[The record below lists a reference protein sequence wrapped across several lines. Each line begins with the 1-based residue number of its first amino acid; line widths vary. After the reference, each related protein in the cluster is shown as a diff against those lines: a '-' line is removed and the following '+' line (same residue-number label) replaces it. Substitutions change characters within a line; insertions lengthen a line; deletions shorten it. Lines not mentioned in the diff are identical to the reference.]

1 MARHVVCYSY
11 KEFGRYCKAFGEG
24 RAQEAEVQQDELALL
39 AVVGPPGVGKTEEM
53 KQVINNRCLYIEGGK
68 ISPIELYCSLYDHR
82 DEAMVV
88 LDDAETILLEP
99 DGRNLAKGICQTKL
113 TKRVT
118 WKTNAREL
126 KAKALPQSYEL
137 VARMAIISNNVE
149 LLKDRKIAPLI
160 SRGLLLECR
169 FSADEVHRKTK
180 SWFLNDKSPET
191 RMIYRVV
198 EENLDHIK
206 EPDMRYY
213 YNARVLYRKHVDW
226 LAYLRQAAFGW
237 QPEEVLAAQLMAEKS
252 YEDNERRAIE
262 FKRQTGISRS
272 TFNEILTRR
281 NLRTTQPAP
290 AATETTEEDDEG
302 EGEPEEP
309 ADRDEVSG
317 TEEPADGSVGSEAA
331 GQEQANDPT
340 STDAIVQYRQDNP
353 VEAIPPRDHE
363 SDPTD
368 DAPATTPV
376 CRFRPGENR
385 PNATTQLVG
394 SVPVGSN
401 RSKFGAFLHVERQNG
416 NGGWKNERLCVGT
429 YDTKEAAA
437 VAVDTAWTLLGLPGA
452 PPNRHIEP
460 TEDVAK
466 IEVRVRRTLK
476 EGGYLGDDR

>member
-24 RAQEAEVQQDELALL
+24 RAQEAEIQQDELALL

-53 KQVINNRCLYIEGGK
+53 KKVINNRCLYIEGGK

-126 KAKALPQSYEL
+126 KGKEIPQSYEL

-149 LLKDRKIAPLI
+149 LLKDKKIAPLI

-169 FSADEVHRKTK
+169 FSADEVHTKTK
-180 SWFLNDKSPET
+180 SWFLKDKSPET

-198 EENLDHIK
+198 GENLDHIK

-213 YNARVLYRKHVDW
+213 YNARVLYRKKVDW

-252 YEDNERRAIE
+252 YEDNERRATE

-272 TFNEILTRR
+272 TFNDILTRR
-281 NLRTTQPAP
+281 SLRDPRPAP
-290 AATETTEEDDEG
+290 TATEATENDDESDC
-302 EGEPEEP
+302 EPEAE
-309 ADRDEVSG
+309 D
-317 TEEPADGSVGSEAA
+317 PADG
-331 GQEQANDPT
+331 
-340 STDAIVQYRQDNP
+340 
-353 VEAIPPRDHE
+353 
-363 SDPTD
+363 D
-368 DAPATTPV
+368 DATESGEQEESADGGEVPEAGEPSVASALPSTGPV
-376 CRFRPGENR
+376 SYSETG
-385 PNATTQLVG
+385 
-394 SVPVGSN
+394 
-401 RSKFGAFLHVERQNG
+401 
-416 NGGWKNERLCVGT
+416 LC
-429 YDTKEAAA
+429 DAEINLR
-437 VAVDTAWTLLGLPGA
+437 DS
-452 PPNRHIEP
+452 
-460 TEDVAK
+460 
-466 IEVRVRRTLK
+466 
-476 EGGYLGDDR
+476 